1 MLKNLRR
8 QLEPTLERSTVDTSP
23 SELAPAAAECTV
35 HYHYVLLSR
44 RPVFL
49 HHLIGITHD
58 TKASTRTRRIR
69 SSPSYV
75 QWKFSCGTSAAPQ
88 SGGSRHSCHSPH
100 QPRCHSW
107 SSAVTIN
114 RICRTRYYYY
124 WPNGQWCVSG
134 IENFSFFFLGLLG
147 VWWIIWL
154 ENCMPYGGAII
165 LHYYFPLF
173 SLYALYG
180 TSEPNAAIFLIS
192 SHSFE
197 SSFVHNDQSL
207 YK

>member
-58 TKASTRTRRIR
+58 TKASTRTRSIR

-75 QWKFSCGTSAAPQ
+75 RSTVKIQLLYVCCATARWIAPQ
-88 SGGSRHSCHSPH
+88 LSLATP
-100 QPRCHSW
+100 
-107 SSAVTIN
+107 AT
-114 RICRTRYYYY
+114 
-124 WPNGQWCVSG
+124 
-134 IENFSFFFLGLLG
+134 L
-147 VWWIIWL
+147 
-154 ENCMPYGGAII
+154 
-165 LHYYFPLF
+165 PLVEF
-173 SLYALYG
+173 CS
-180 TSEPNAAIFLIS
+180 N
-192 SHSFE
+192 
-197 SSFVHNDQSL
+197 N
-207 YK
+207 K